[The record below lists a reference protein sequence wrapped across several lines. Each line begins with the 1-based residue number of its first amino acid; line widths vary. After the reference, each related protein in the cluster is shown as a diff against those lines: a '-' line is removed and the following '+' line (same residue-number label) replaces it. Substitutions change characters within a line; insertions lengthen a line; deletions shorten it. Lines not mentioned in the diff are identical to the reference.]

1 MIVTAFPRSGG
12 TKYCI
17 DMAEHL
23 GRDFAD
29 EPFQRS
35 IVDSSGVFQKPL
47 THEAYINYTK
57 QTKFDSEH
65 VKKNLDKF
73 VVLNHRTFEPFLLVN
88 THTFILRQDLP
99 QIAESWIYLFGK
111 SGYSRDK
118 SLEWFDIAL
127 KNIENIC
134 EYLLTTETDNVIKC
148 ENLYQFTYRPTN
160 LCFRQQEIV
169 DKVYAAYNKIK

>member
-1 MIVTAFPRSGG
+1 MIVTAFPRSGA
-12 TKYCI
+12 TRYCI

-23 GRDFAD
+23 GKDFAD

-35 IVDSSGVFQKPL
+35 IVDASGVFQKPL
-47 THEAYINYTK
+47 THEAYTNYNK
-57 QTKFDSEH
+57 QTKFDSKY
-65 VKKNLDKF
+65 VKDNLDKF
-73 VVLNHRTFEPFLLVN
+73 VVLNHRTFESFLLQN
-88 THTFILRQDLP
+88 THTFILRQDLS

-134 EYLLTTETDNVIKC
+134 EYLLSNKTDNVIKC
-148 ENLYQFTYRPTN
+148 ENLYQFTHRDTDLY
-160 LCFRQQEIV
+160 FSQQKLV
-169 DKVYAAYNKIK
+169 DKVYATYSI

>member
-1 MIVTAFPRSGG
+1 MIVTAFPRSGA
-12 TKYCI
+12 TRYCI

-23 GRDFAD
+23 GKDFAD

-35 IVDSSGVFQKPL
+35 IVDASGVFQKPL
-47 THEAYINYTK
+47 THEAYTNYTK
-57 QTKFDSEH
+57 QTKFDSEY
-65 VKKNLDKF
+65 VKDNLDIF
-73 VVLNHRTFEPFLLVN
+73 VVLNHRTFEPFLLQN
-88 THTFILRQDLP
+88 THKFIIRQDLS

-134 EYLLTTETDNVIKC
+134 NYLLTNETDNVIKC
-148 ENLYQFTYRPTN
+148 ENLYQFTYRDTDLYFP
-160 LCFRQQEIV
+160 QQKLV
-169 DKVYAAYNKIK
+169 DEVYSMYSV

>member
-1 MIVTAFPRSGG
+1 MIITAFPRSGG

-17 DMAEHL
+17 DLAEQL

-35 IVDSSGVFQKPL
+35 IVDASGVFQKPL
-47 THEAYINYTK
+47 THEAYTNYTK
-57 QTKFDSEH
+57 QTKFNSEY
-65 VKKNLDKF
+65 VKDNLDKF
-73 VVLNHRTFEPFLLVN
+73 VVLNHRTFEPFLLQN
-88 THTFILRQDLP
+88 THTFILRQDLS

-118 SLEWFDIAL
+118 SLEWFNTAL

-134 EYLLTTETDNVIKC
+134 EYLLSNKTDNIIKC
-148 ENLYQFTYRPTN
+148 ENLYQFTYRDTN
-160 LCFRQQEIV
+160 LRFSQQKLV
-169 DKVYAAYNKIK
+169 DKVYDVCNK